1 MDGFDEKR
9 RSMKQELL
17 RRALLLKV
25 ENSKERSALYDVPTT
40 RCSTQPRGIPLTK
53 EPQLVRNMQRNFSN
67 SRWEPLPGTG
77 LAQREIAGCLEC
89 GEATPKK
96 LCLKCRA
103 KEKGYRGSRASS
115 LNYPSSWN
123 LEMVEDSQVVDGR
136 SAELSPSDI
145 TNCDALHRTIYDQ
158 RLADHS
164 GGANHQKKID
174 NCVQCSLRPM
184 TKSSTMEPTIEDNS
198 RIRQVLEKPKQR
210 MRHKSVQSDMGY
222 VSKQVSSSPD
232 IVRMEHVIDASGF
245 GKQRVFS
252 GEAGGQSENACSCC
266 CVWGKYPSPGSTH
279 ATNAAGISRNND
291 GYTSSAI
298 DSRASNDNET
308 IKNQQKV
315 GEMHYPTSEHLK
327 IIEHISRPPTMMDT
341 TIPIRKSDSVT
352 QQEKYESN
360 QNGVSRMDYVPNSR
374 ERSNEK
380 KKISSRNESYEQYS
394 YNPSNESLSH
404 KQAAV
409 NSSIQCPCC
418 SNAMTQTEEIRQKL
432 DETAGSKRR
441 QSVNLVKTGHKG
453 SKRRQFKKGAPPHP
467 LNGVQPSPRGNELLP
482 ISRTAPTIKQTGKQI
497 PNYSTIKT
505 QQFQS
510 SSLPECIVVRG
521 NHLAEN
527 CCQFQIRN
535 CCKPITKQPASSNP
549 FIQLHKSC
557 QCPACIKCR
566 TKATMPTINPSR
578 KPNDDQ
584 MAKEKL
590 EKVKTTEPESSMPKY
605 DVKVTSAKAKI
616 QPNKAPE
623 NSYPDAKSPVTSRS
637 KANSNPSST
646 YSDASIKSKSDCIC
660 HKCGAPIDQFTK
672 KAKTARDSSNE
683 SHRYQLNQRSA
694 KQLQDEIKKEKN
706 KCQSTAT
713 MNMNWNT
720 LREQIP
726 SKDYQKNCCT
736 TATCLNQCGKCRITP
751 AKMKKGDVMANLVVD
766 DKCDVNQIIEILRET
781 VVGLEKQEQLL
792 RQKISI
798 VDQNSFIESSA
809 SDFLPHTNSNYRY
822 NLTLENYY
830 NKIPNYT
837 TSQASNQFNSDFHN
851 QGYQGKG
858 PNDVSYNSFP
868 QQYNYYQQPYAQT
881 VKVARKSQVQ
891 AEIPTQMDYDY
902 LLNES
907 EQQISR
913 QNENS
918 LVQCNCENQAEIDNR
933 GYSNEN
939 INHLRIT
946 DSNASVKARSRTR
959 SGGNPDTIEKDLK
972 ACTIL
977 SCDNKKCK
985 TPQSLKPTQSFIQI
999 FHMAMALRKNGT
1011 SFQKDPIKN
1020 SYFKTKLQRRRPEDQ
1035 KAQVSLKTK
1044 MFLDI
1049 PDYGSYESH
1058 TLNGI
1063 SAKKDSRKQPK
1074 RETTQEVESM
1084 VNIQKN
1090 KLGEPTKYEALIKTD
1105 PKRKACEY
1113 FRMDN
1118 NSKNLRSQQEQSEED
1133 RFRIHE
1139 KTQENCDFEKE
1150 EYQKHSSEC
1159 RRRDKSQAKDQ
1170 MRTQE
1175 KIVEKDLTQ
1184 KHFNQGQKCASFA
1197 RFDHTD
1203 NVPRQIRQNSF
1214 HSQKYSNNKSCDLD
1228 SCRNRNDYSKESDE
1242 EWDHSEAKNSASI
1255 NSLAMCKWRKQ
1266 EKKEEIRSE
1275 LLEPTKPRKDAPDN
1289 LEENTTKSGRS
1300 LYICKRTEREKK
1312 ETENDDSLKSKPSPS
1327 RSKLLFRWKEE
1338 SSQSEQTK
1346 RSKSKSLNIYSFGDR
1361 IKRER
1366 KESVDCLEAKSS
1378 LVCLYQLKQKPKL
1391 ADLFGSSNRS
1401 NKDKNQHNAP
1411 KPRSN
1416 CDDVKVLCDLSY
1428 RFSHHSY
1435 GDEDGNIEDDCVCD
1449 IDKENHEILKWQ
1461 PSGSVNNFYC
1471 MLQHKGTH

>member
-646 YSDASIKSKSDCIC
+646 YSDASIK
-660 HKCGAPIDQFTK
+660 T
-672 KAKTARDSSNE
+672 
-683 SHRYQLNQRSA
+683 
-694 KQLQDEIKKEKN
+694 
-706 KCQSTAT
+706 CQS
-713 MNMNWNT
+713 
-720 LREQIP
+720 
-726 SKDYQKNCCT
+726 D
-736 TATCLNQCGKCRITP
+736 
-751 AKMKKGDVMANLVVD
+751 
-766 DKCDVNQIIEILRET
+766 
-781 VVGLEKQEQLL
+781 
-792 RQKISI
+792 
-798 VDQNSFIESSA
+798 
-809 SDFLPHTNSNYRY
+809 
-822 NLTLENYY
+822 
-830 NKIPNYT
+830 
-837 TSQASNQFNSDFHN
+837 
-851 QGYQGKG
+851 
-858 PNDVSYNSFP
+858 
-868 QQYNYYQQPYAQT
+868 
-881 VKVARKSQVQ
+881 
-891 AEIPTQMDYDY
+891 
-902 LLNES
+902 
-907 EQQISR
+907 
-913 QNENS
+913 
-918 LVQCNCENQAEIDNR
+918 
-933 GYSNEN
+933 
-939 INHLRIT
+939 
-946 DSNASVKARSRTR
+946 ASVKATSSEAGVTK
-959 SGGNPDTIEKDLK
+959 PDLILPQNYAQFSPVNRNSARQVWIENVDAVKE
-972 ACTIL
+972 
-977 SCDNKKCK
+977 
-985 TPQSLKPTQSFIQI
+985 
-999 FHMAMALRKNGT
+999 RKVGMMELHPDV
-1011 SFQKDPIKN
+1011 FA
-1020 SYFKTKLQRRRPEDQ
+1020 
-1035 KAQVSLKTK
+1035 AQPRV
-1044 MFLDI
+1044 DI
-1049 PDYGSYESH
+1049 
-1058 TLNGI
+1058 I
-1063 SAKKDSRKQPK
+1063 
-1074 RETTQEVESM
+1074 
-1084 VNIQKN
+1084 
-1090 KLGEPTKYEALIKTD
+1090 
-1105 PKRKACEY
+1105 
-1113 FRMDN
+1113 
-1118 NSKNLRSQQEQSEED
+1118 
-1133 RFRIHE
+1133 
-1139 KTQENCDFEKE
+1139 QENIEWQRKYRYVSMAHTKTRAEVRGGGRKPWPQKGMGRARHGSIRSPLFKGGGIVHGPRSPTSHFYMLPFYTRVLGLTSTLSVKLAQDDLHIIENVELPTRDAQFIRDLIAERNWGPSVLIIDKQEMFPENICYATDSIGYVNLMPSFGLNVYSMLKHDTLVLTVEAVKHLE
-1150 EYQKHSSEC
+1150 QRLLYQLH
-1159 RRRDKSQAKDQ
+1159 
-1170 MRTQE
+1170 
-1175 KIVEKDLTQ
+1175 
-1184 KHFNQGQKCASFA
+1184 
-1197 RFDHTD
+1197 
-1203 NVPRQIRQNSF
+1203 
-1214 HSQKYSNNKSCDLD
+1214 
-1228 SCRNRNDYSKESDE
+1228 RND
-1242 EWDHSEAKNSASI
+1242 AA
-1255 NSLAMCKWRKQ
+1255 
-1266 EKKEEIRSE
+1266 
-1275 LLEPTKPRKDAPDN
+1275 
-1289 LEENTTKSGRS
+1289 
-1300 LYICKRTEREKK
+1300 
-1312 ETENDDSLKSKPSPS
+1312 
-1327 RSKLLFRWKEE
+1327 
-1338 SSQSEQTK
+1338 
-1346 RSKSKSLNIYSFGDR
+1346 SKSLKF
-1361 IKRER
+1361 
-1366 KESVDCLEAKSS
+1366 
-1378 LVCLYQLKQKPKL
+1378 KL
-1391 ADLFGSSNRS
+1391 D
-1401 NKDKNQHNAP
+1401 Q
-1411 KPRSN
+1411 
-1416 CDDVKVLCDLSY
+1416 V
-1428 RFSHHSY
+1428 
-1435 GDEDGNIEDDCVCD
+1435 
-1449 IDKENHEILKWQ
+1449 
-1461 PSGSVNNFYC
+1461 
-1471 MLQHKGTH
+1471 